1 MSTPDIPPLVTT
13 ADGTPTLRSP
23 HHGAPYHSLHGAV
36 TESRHVFIDNGLSA
50 WLQRQTGRPDQIR
63 IVECGFGTGL
73 NAALAWAWARANG
86 IRVEYV
92 GLEPF
97 PIDESVAASLGYAL
111 PAGLTSEEFKAL
123 HAASPLSTPEFSS
136 QVIQGTWSDTI
147 AQLEPADVI
156 FFDAFSPTDAP
167 ELWTVEVFRQA
178 YNLLGSGGLL
188 TTYCAKGEVRRN
200 LELAGFIT
208 DRLEGPPGKR
218 EMLTGIKHP
227 LSRFNVRVYGV
238 IHDSRGERILISRE
252 DLPGG
257 LKMKFPGGGLE
268 LGEGPEEALHREIRE
283 ELGPAI
289 KLADV
294 ELLHTT
300 SHFVR
305 SSFAPDSQVIAI
317 HYLARFAN
325 PASDRLWTEKFS
337 SHPGAEPGLEF
348 KWRRIADLQPP
359 DLDFATDRAIIGKLK
374 RGARFAR

>member
-1 MSTPDIPPLVTT
+1 MSTPETPPLVTT
-13 ADGTPTLRSP
+13 ADGTATLRSP

-50 WLQRQTGRPDQIR
+50 WLERQSNRPTQLR

-73 NAALAWAWARANG
+73 NAALSWAWARATG

-97 PIDESVAASLGYAL
+97 PIAESVADSLGYAVS
-111 PAGLTSEEFKAL
+111 AGLSPEEFSAL
-123 HAASPLSTPEFSS
+123 HAAKRLSTPEFSC
-136 QVIQGTWSDTI
+136 QIIHGKWSSEVT
-147 AQLEPADVI
+147 QLEPADVI

-178 YNLLGSGGLL
+178 LNLLSEGGLL
-188 TTYCAKGEVRRN
+188 TTYCAKGVVRRN
-200 LELAGFIT
+200 LELAGFVA

-218 EMLTGIKHP
+218 EMLRGVKHA
-227 LSRFNVRVYGV
+227 LSRFNIRVYAV
-238 IHDSRGERILISRE
+238 ILDHRGERILISRE

-268 LGEGPEEALHREIRE
+268 LGEGPEDALHREIRE
-283 ELGPAI
+283 ELGDGI
-289 KLADV
+289 QLTHV

-305 SSFAPDSQVIAI
+305 SSFAPDNQVIAI
-317 HYLARFAN
+317 HYRAQFAD
-325 PASDRLWTEKFS
+325 PATESLWTEKFS
-337 SHPGAEPGLEF
+337 RHPGAEPGLEF

-374 RGARFAR
+374 R

>member
-1 MSTPDIPPLVTT
+1 MSTPETPLLVTT

-36 TESRHVFIDNGLSA
+36 TESRHVFIDNGLTA
-50 WLQRQTGRPDQIR
+50 WLERQANRPARLR

-73 NAALAWAWARANG
+73 NAALAWSWARTTG
-86 IRVEYV
+86 IHVEYV

-97 PIDESVAASLGYAL
+97 PIPESVADSLGYANSV
-111 PAGLTSEEFKAL
+111 GLTPDEFSTL
-123 HAASPLSTPEFSS
+123 HAAATMSTPEFSC
-136 QVIQGTWSDTI
+136 QVIRGTWSNEV

-178 YNLLGSGGLL
+178 YDLLAFGGLL

-200 LELAGFIT
+200 LELAGFVT

-227 LSRFNVRVYGV
+227 LSRFNVRVYAV
-238 IHDSRGERILISRE
+238 ILDSRGERILISRE

-268 LGEGPEEALHREIRE
+268 LGEGLEDALHREIRE
-283 ELGPAI
+283 ELGPGI
-289 KLADV
+289 QLANV

-317 HYLARFAN
+317 HYRAQF
-325 PASDRLWTEKFS
+325 SDPTIDDLWTEKFS
-337 SHPGAEPGLEF
+337 RHVGAEPGLEF

-359 DLDFATDRAIIGKLK
+359 DLDFATDRFIIEKLK
-374 RGARFAR
+374 R

>member
-1 MSTPDIPPLVTT
+1 MSSPEIPTLVTT
-13 ADGTPTLRSP
+13 ADGTATLRSP
-23 HHGAPYHSLHGAV
+23 HHGAPYHSLHGAA

-50 WLQRQTGRPDQIR
+50 WLDQQPARPER
-63 IVECGFGTGL
+63 LRVVECGFGTGL
-73 NAALAWAWARANG
+73 NAALSWAWARTTG

-97 PIDESVAASLGYAL
+97 PIPAAAVASLKYSV
-111 PAGLTSEEFKAL
+111 PTGLTPEEFNSL
-123 HAASPLSTPEFSS
+123 HAGNSVSTVEFSC
-136 QVIQGTWSDTI
+136 QVIQGTWSGEV

-178 YNLLGSGGLL
+178 LNLLCEGGLL

-200 LELAGFIT
+200 LELAGFVI

-218 EMLTGIKHP
+218 EMLRGVKHA
-227 LSRFNVRVYGV
+227 LSRLNIRVYAV
-238 IHDSRGERILISRE
+238 ILDHRGERILISRE

-268 LGEGPEEALHREIRE
+268 LGEGPEDALHREIRE
-283 ELGPAI
+283 ELGDGI
-289 KLADV
+289 QLTRL

-305 SSFAPDSQVIAI
+305 SSFAPDNQVIAI
-317 HYLARFAN
+317 HYRAQFAD
-325 PASDRLWTEKFS
+325 PATDSLWTEKFS
-337 SHPGAEPGLEF
+337 RHPGAEPGLEF
-348 KWRRIADLQPP
+348 KWRRIVDLQPP

-374 RGARFAR
+374 R